1 MPGNSRSPPRQI
13 RAFPPTTPIPAR
25 RDWRTLSKVINASST
40 GKPASS
46 QRVNFASNTGHTLF
60 AFSTTF
66 EGLDGVSI
74 FIENARILGYGRPR
88 AD

>member
-1 MPGNSRSPPRQI
+1 MSTTTASGLR
-13 RAFPPTTPIPAR
+13 PTLYVADNPESQKAVKM
-25 RDWRTLSKVINASST
+25 LSDAGFEVEVKQAPSGYQAAYGLPV
-40 GKPASS
+40 
-46 QRVNFASNTGHTLF
+46 LF

-74 FIENARILGYGRPR
+74 FIENARILGYRRPS